1 MKSYT
6 SLIIGL
12 LLTILP
18 ISAQGQTDHYT
29 LAPDYMQQ
37 MMTDII
43 SSECTTVQY
52 SDAAGHYIGHSRHN
66 QFFGWGSYT
75 THNGNRWVGQWHKGK
90 CVFGILIKGDIARV
104 GSESHYIEYDLT
116 SGYINYIF
124 KDEERFTYTSE
135 EAEASPYRFVTT
147 RYDNGD
153 YYIGETKDGYRH
165 GQGIY
170 YWSNGNFWYGT
181 YCDDY
186 RQGYGAFFTPNGYI
200 SHGHW
205 LGATLQAE

>member
-1 MKSYT
+1 MKSHT

-52 SDAAGHYIGHSRHN
+52 SDGAGHYIGHSRHN

-75 THNGNRWVGQWHKGK
+75 ANNGNRWVGQWHKGK

-104 GSESHYIEYDLT
+104 GSESHYIEYNLT

-124 KDEERFTYTSE
+124 KDEERFTFTLE
-135 EAEASPYRFVTT
+135 EAEASPYRFAKTS
-147 RYDNGD
+147 YDVFGLFND
-153 YYIGETKDGYRH
+153 
-165 GQGIY
+165 
-170 YWSNGNFWYGT
+170 S
-181 YCDDY
+181 
-186 RQGYGAFFTPNGYI
+186 
-200 SHGHW
+200 
-205 LGATLQAE
+205 